1 MICWQSSGKR
11 FRFRWYC
18 MGDPVPE
25 DENLKKAC
33 QMGICK
39 LNISND
45 LKRGAIAN
53 LNEKCKDGMGA
64 YAMYPLR
71 MKATR
76 TWWPII

>member
-1 MICWQSSGKR
+1 MVLHGGSGT
-11 FRFRWYC
+11 
-18 MGDPVPE
+18 G

-53 LNEKCKDGMGA
+53 LNEKCKDGHGR
-64 YAMYPLR
+64 LR
-71 MKATR
+71 HVSAAV
-76 TWWPII
+76 